1 MENKE
6 YLSEEKYQQ
15 TNAKVKKVGK
25 ILLIVG
31 IIILVIGFFMLIFGF
46 FGMASTITGGI
57 ESFGTGNLNVS
68 HTTKSIFGNYGLF
81 ALSGVMNSIGLGLIG
96 VGAILMFVAHRRE
109 IKAYS
114 IQQTMPLEQERIE
127 KMAPTTGKAAGGIA
141 EEIAKG
147 IKQGINEA
155 DENK

>member
-141 EEIAKG
+141 EGIAKG

>member
-15 TNAKVKKVGK
+15 TNAKVKKIGK

-31 IIILVIGFFMLIFGF
+31 IVILVIGFFMLIFGF
-46 FGMASTITGGI
+46 LGMGSTITGGI
-57 ESFGTGNLNVS
+57 ESFETEGINIS
-68 HTTKSIFGNYGLF
+68 QTTKSVFGNFGLF
-81 ALSGVMNSIGLGLIG
+81 ALSGVMNVVGLSLIG
-96 VGAILMFVAHRRE
+96 VGVILMVVAHRRE
-109 IKAYS
+109 IKAYT
-114 IQQTMPLEQERIE
+114 IQQVMPVAQEGID
-127 KMAPTTGKAAGGIA
+127 KMAPTIGKAAGGIA

-147 IKQGINEA
+147 IKQGMNEA